1 MKYPYI
7 FINKKDIEA
16 LQNLLAPLGYN
27 KQSIG
32 KYLVKYPYVVLDS
45 HDTGGL
51 DFYNT
56 ITSPRYHELSI
67 LKFIRIAA
75 NIKKVAPSINT
86 RIYLLKL

>member
-32 KYLVKYPYVVLDS
+32 KYLVKYPYVV
-45 HDTGGL
+45 
-51 DFYNT
+51 
-56 ITSPRYHELSI
+56 
-67 LKFIRIAA
+67 
-75 NIKKVAPSINT
+75 T
-86 RIYLLKL
+86 R